1 MEGLHTREAV
11 GYPHVLA
18 VVLSEEHT
26 DYSPLGSLCLS
37 AVVVGGGEEDE
48 RRDGDVAGH
57 KRQRLSCGG
66 GHLGDVDS
74 VSPEKVLGGWQ
85 RYGWGLWGRAVMVV
99 VVDAAL
105 RCPSKLSELD
115 MVRVGQSSRA
125 STSSSASVS
134 DMGIAIVQHN

>member
-18 VVLSEEHT
+18 VILSEEHT

-37 AVVVGGGEEDE
+37 AVVVCCREEDE

-57 KRQRLSCGG
+57 ERQRLSCGG

-74 VSPEKVLGGWQ
+74 VSPEGV
-85 RYGWGLWGRAVMVV
+85 GRL
-99 VVDAAL
+99 AAI
-105 RCPSKLSELD
+105 
-115 MVRVGQSSRA
+115 RVGF
-125 STSSSASVS
+125 VGE
-134 DMGIAIVQHN
+134 DGDGGCC

>member
-26 DYSPLGSLCLS
+26 DYSPFGSLCLS
-37 AVVVGGGEEDE
+37 AVVVCCREENE

-57 KRQRLSCGG
+57 ERQRLSCGG

-74 VSPEKVLGGWQ
+74 VSLGRVLGDWQ
-85 RYGWGLWGRAVMVV
+85 RYWWGSWEKAVMVV

-125 STSSSASVS
+125 STFSSASVS
-134 DMGIAIVQHN
+134 DMGFVMV